1 MVSGSVRQ
9 FVAIVPVSD
18 AERRL
23 PGTFG
28 QFLVGAQI
36 PFGKLVPRIASR
48 LERHHDAGAVDPF
61 PEPDRK
67 RGFGVADKRLGAPRQ
82 FLRRETDQAAVVS
95 QRRHDL
101 AESETVGQEHILRLD
116 AELLF
121 IKLLCKQDVADKRL
135 RRRHVRVVG
144 LERSPRNVPSP
155 VGYEFP
161 DALEEVRIVLLD
173 PFVLDGAFEIEHVMR
188 IFFEQRQI
196 LHGRII

>member
-1 MVSGSVRQ
+1 MRAPSTPSQSPIGNG
-9 FVAIVPVSD
+9 D
-18 AERRL
+18 
-23 PGTFG
+23 
-28 QFLVGAQI
+28 
-36 PFGKLVPRIASR
+36 
-48 LERHHDAGAVDPF
+48 
-61 PEPDRK
+61 
-67 RGFGVADKRLGAPRQ
+67 FGVADKRLGAPRQ

-161 DALEEVRIVLLD
+161 DALEEMRIILLD

-188 IFFEQRQI
+188 IFFRATPDSARPYYI
-196 LHGRII
+196 GNRRSWLSRPTATACRDGNWRPYRPCIFSRNPAPTYPTGFPPKTARGRFR